1 MEFISL
7 PQFLWQLANFLLF
20 FFVVSRYVV
29 PPVQK
34 MITKRQHE
42 INEGLEFAQK
52 AKKEL
57 EQSEAQRAEILKTA
71 RSEANTIVEEAKKRS
86 ETLIEEAKTKAR
98 SAAEVEAAQVHTR
111 AQEQAQKRMSEIDR
125 EVIELALAVLEKS
138 FKHTL
143 GSSHEL
149 VKKEVSQ
156 LSKVKEYV
164 A

>member
-7 PQFLWQLANFLLF
+7 PQFLWQLANFFLF

-34 MITKRQHE
+34 MIAKRQQE
-42 INEGLEFAQK
+42 IEHGLEFAQK

-57 EQSEAQRAEILKTA
+57 EQSEVQREEILKTA
-71 RSEANTIVEEAKKRS
+71 RLEAAGIVEEAKKRS
-86 ETLIEEAKTKAR
+86 EAIIAEAKSEAR
-98 SAAEVEAAQVHTR
+98 TQAETEVAQIQSR
-111 AQEQAQKRMSEIDR
+111 AHEQAQKRLADIDK
-125 EVIELALAVLEKS
+125 EVIELSLAVLEKS
-138 FKHTL
+138 LKQTL
-143 GSSHEL
+143 GPSHEL
-149 VKKEVSQ
+149 VKQEVAG